1 MWLARPLELQPQL
14 LSKRRYQLCR
24 GIDRGSLI
32 RDRRVTAEHAE
43 ISYEPETSA
52 SSALLDERA
61 PAVLRVERQREAHR
75 LDLVQFAAEDL
86 VDVRRLEIEGLE
98 VH

>member
-43 ISYEPETSA
+43 ISYEPETSHWSNIGVNPLFDTMSTWPLIRRT
-52 SSALLDERA
+52 SSGN
-61 PAVLRVERQREAHR
+61 
-75 LDLVQFAAEDL
+75 AAF
-86 VDVRRLEIEGLE
+86 R
-98 VH
+98 